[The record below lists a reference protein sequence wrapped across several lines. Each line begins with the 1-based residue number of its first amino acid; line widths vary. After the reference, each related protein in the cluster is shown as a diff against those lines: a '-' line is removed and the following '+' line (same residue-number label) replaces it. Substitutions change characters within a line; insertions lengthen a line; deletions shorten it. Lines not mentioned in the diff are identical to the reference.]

1 MQNSMRRNST
11 HTSRRRAPGRVRR
24 AATESLAIAVLCGIA
39 ASAGAQA
46 RYVSDEIEILLRT
59 GPSTQNRIMERLTTG
74 DSVTVLE
81 ENAELGYVRVRTADN
96 VEGWVLSR
104 YLTDTPPAR
113 DQLAS
118 ARSEL
123 DRSRARIRELEST
136 VAELTEQVGSVSR
149 RMEEAETA
157 ATTLNAE
164 LVDVRGASADVLTI
178 RDQNESL
185 RRRLNEQSQLVDRLM
200 TENAELGSRASR
212 EWFLL
217 GAGVLV
223 AGIVL
228 GLVIPSLR
236 RKRRTDW

>member
-1 MQNSMRRNST
+1 
-11 HTSRRRAPGRVRR
+11 
-24 AATESLAIAVLCGIA
+24 
-39 ASAGAQA
+39 
-46 RYVSDEIEILLRT
+46 
-59 GPSTQNRIMERLTTG
+59 
-74 DSVTVLE
+74 
-81 ENAELGYVRVRTADN
+81 
-96 VEGWVLSR
+96 
-104 YLTDTPPAR
+104 

-118 ARSEL
+118 ARNEL
-123 DRSRARIRELEST
+123 DRSRVRIQELESR
-136 VAELTEQVGSVSR
+136 VAELTEQLSSVSQ

-164 LVDVRGASADVLTI
+164 LVDVRGASANVLTI

-185 RRRLNEQSQLVDRLM
+185 RRRLNEQSQLVDALRM
-200 TENAELGSRASR
+200 DNAGLASRATR

-236 RKRRTDW
+236 KKRRTDW